1 AWKDSSLSFHRFPN
15 ATETCRRGPDA
26 VNRRAEWTRL
36 LRIGKAVT
44 ETMTVCSRHF
54 TSSDYFLPE
63 HGSERRRLKKG
74 TVPSQSLPT
83 LSTENVERKKR
94 ARELDV
100 DRQKRRM
107 RREAVALCEAQD
119 SCQQDDAAQPPEG
132 EDAALPPAVPLQR
145 PLQATVV
152 LDEGVQVCSGD
163 FGENF
168 SRMINQGNVCSFT
181 GIPNMELLNV
191 LEKLVS
197 GKMLRSARATLP
209 ARDRVIMTMMALK
222 HALTFDF
229 LSHIYGVS
237 PSTAS
242 TTVRST
248 ANLLAVFL
256 KNAITWPSKDEV
268 LHNLPACF
276 QKFSHV
282 RIVLDCTEIPV
293 GTPKCLKC
301 RICTYSHYKK
311 GHTVKYMVGVSPGGL
326 VTYISSGYGGRASD
340 KAIFDQ
346 SGLVDKLL
354 PGIDHIMVDKGFLID
369 STCETRLIAVVRPP
383 FLHAKKQLSKA
394 EALATKHIAAA
405 RVHVERVI
413 QRIKLLKITS
423 QKMPWNLVPI
433 ADDVLI
439 IACGLANLSAP
450 VLADDKFL

>member
-1 AWKDSSLSFHRFPN
+1 
-15 ATETCRRGPDA
+15 
-26 VNRRAEWTRL
+26 
-36 LRIGKAVT
+36 
-44 ETMTVCSRHF
+44 MTVCSRHF

-107 RREAVALCEAQD
+107 RREAVKPLLAKVNALSILPLHACLTPNLFFFF
-119 SCQQDDAAQPPEG
+119 SDDAAQPPEG

-152 LDEGVQVCSGD
+152 LDEGVQVYSGD

-209 ARDRVIMTMMALK
+209 ARDRIIMTMMALK

-311 GHTVKYMVGVSPGGL
+311 GHTVKYLVGVSLGGL

-413 QRIKLLKITS
+413 
-423 QKMPWNLVPI
+423 
-433 ADDVLI
+433 
-439 IACGLANLSAP
+439 
-450 VLADDKFL
+450 